1 MQGITIRE
9 RKMNISKIY
18 ADAKAA
24 IEQSSGTYF
33 LFQIAPDVEDSCVDE
48 CFRLAQQD
56 TRKPVD
62 RPDLQQLPKWQQL
75 CAAACMTEFHACLSR
90 IAQERLERLKTA

>member
-1 MQGITIRE
+1 
-9 RKMNISKIY
+9 MNISKIY

-24 IEQSSGTYF
+24 IEFSSGTYF
-33 LFQIAPDVEDSCVDE
+33 LFQIAPQIEDFCVDE

-56 TRKPVD
+56 TRKPSD
-62 RPDLQQLPKWQQL
+62 RPDLKQLPKWQQL

-90 IAQERLERLKTA
+90 IAQERLERLKTT

>member
-9 RKMNISKIY
+9 RTVNISKIY

-33 LFQIAPDVEDSCVDE
+33 LFQIDPDVEDFCVDE

-56 TRKPVD
+56 TRKPAD
-62 RPDLQQLPKWQQL
+62 RADLKQLPKWQQL
-75 CAAACMTEFHACLSR
+75 CAWPSFTPVFPRSPRNASSS
-90 IAQERLERLKTA
+90 